1 MTAELECLRATPDI
15 LRRLVQVAACD
26 QLLWEPADDRWSICE
41 VLNHLIDVEKLNLGL
56 RVHP

>member
-26 QLLWEPADDRWSICE
+26 QFLWEPADDRWSICE

>member
-26 QLLWEPADDRWSICE
+26 QLLWNRLTSDGLFVK